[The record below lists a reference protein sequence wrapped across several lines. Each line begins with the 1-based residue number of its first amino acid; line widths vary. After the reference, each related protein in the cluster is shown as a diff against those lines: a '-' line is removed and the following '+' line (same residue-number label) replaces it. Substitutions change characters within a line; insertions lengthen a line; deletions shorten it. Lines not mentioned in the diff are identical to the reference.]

1 MARNKQRMIP
11 AARLSSAIDILGAI
25 ETDRRPAAQALK
37 DWGQAHRFA
46 GAKDR
51 AAIASLVYDGLRRRA
66 SASWLLGA
74 DSARAIMLGALRLAR
89 GLDHAAIASL
99 CSGER
104 FAPALLSAEEN
115 ARLSLDPRQVLET
128 APSAIAGDMPDW
140 LLPHFQTAFG
150 PHAIREAA
158 ALATR
163 APIDIRVNTLKTLR
177 PQLRDALAS
186 FSPSETPFSPVG
198 LRFGAGEDG
207 RGPSLQAQPEFLKG
221 HFEIQDEGS
230 QLIALLSSVEPG
242 EQVIDLCAGGGGK
255 TLALAAMMNN
265 TGQIHASD
273 IDARRLA
280 PIHERLR
287 RADIRNVQ
295 VHTPRNR
302 DDDPLVHLDGKAD
315 LVLID
320 APCTGTGTWRRNP
333 DAKWRMRPGALAERI
348 KEQDAVLRR
357 AFTLAKPGGRIAYIT
372 CSVLAEENDQ
382 RMAACLAMEPKL
394 KPIDP
399 RELLALAPDAL
410 SEREDVVSLGG
421 YGLQLSPARTQTDG
435 FYLALLRKQSG

>member
-273 IDARRLA
+273 IDARRL
-280 PIHERLR
+280 
-287 RADIRNVQ
+287 
-295 VHTPRNR
+295 
-302 DDDPLVHLDGKAD
+302 VHLDGKAD